1 MTHDL
6 TTASDLLEARALE
19 VECEC
24 GEPDCE
30 KEFIAIWVAPAGRDE
45 WMIVDVVQSVPPEV
59 HFPGKEADQ
68 LDYVKLCCLLGD
80 KWGEVEAYPQEI
92 ARAQRTAQQLIP
104 PQLLLEFRTW
114 TLDTFY
120 ERVADADEVI
130 ENADGDMRKISE
142 ALAQKKLELDA
153 QDRRN

>member
-1 MTHDL
+1 M
-6 TTASDLLEARALE
+6 
-19 VECEC
+19 
-24 GEPDCE
+24 
-30 KEFIAIWVAPAGRDE
+30 
-45 WMIVDVVQSVPPEV
+45 
-59 HFPGKEADQ
+59 
-68 LDYVKLCCLLGD
+68 
-80 KWGEVEAYPQEI
+80 
-92 ARAQRTAQQLIP
+92 IP

-120 ERVADADEVI
+120 ERVEAADDVI